1 MPETADPRSPEAFD
15 HLLKRLTLEL
25 KEADRHLTAARLPL
39 ATLEQLSES
48 VDHIRATTWAALN
61 SVADEFTDAAETPT
75 LLTAHRLQRL
85 RALLQ
90 ALREEMDAG
99 HINRAA
105 EGVDELC
112 AALGMAYKKLH
123 YLVHSKPAPPEE

>member
-1 MPETADPRSPEAFD
+1 ME
-15 HLLKRLTLEL
+15 
-25 KEADRHLTAARLPL
+25 
-39 ATLEQLSES
+39 
-48 VDHIRATTWAALN
+48 VDLQTKLFIGN
-61 SVADEFTDAAETPT
+61 EFTDAAETPT